1 MARSVNPYTQEIL
14 GEYVSMNPSVI
25 DSKILNTSLAQIAWA
40 KLSLAL
46 RLEKVRTIG
55 FQLLRSKQELALLAA
70 REMGKPIAQ
79 GIQEVE
85 KCAWTIESLC
95 DQAPEMLADI
105 HISTEASI
113 SFVRH
118 APVGVVLGIMPWNY
132 PFWQA
137 IRYVIP
143 ALISGNGVLLKHASN
158 VSGCALALEDLISKS
173 EVEPGIFTSLI
184 ARSSAM
190 EQVINH
196 DAVKAVTLT
205 GSESAGAAV
214 AALAGRAIKPTIL
227 ELGGSNAFVVLED
240 ATIDLAVSD
249 AIIGRFQNSGQ
260 SCIAAKRILVQ
271 QSVEKEFTEKFAQK
285 VKQLWVGDPTDS
297 QCYIGPMARVDLA
310 SELHDQVERSIAV
323 GAKLLVGG
331 RYQGAT
337 YSPTIL
343 THVLPGMAVFDE
355 ETFGPVAAITSF
367 ECIEEMIA
375 LVNQSKFGLG
385 VSVYSSDTK
394 AVVDMSAQFEE
405 GSVFVNS
412 IVNSDPRLPFGGTK
426 RSGYGRE
433 LGSDGLLSFVNK
445 KTIYVA

>member
-240 ATIDLAVSD
+240 AD
-249 AIIGRFQNSGQ
+249 
-260 SCIAAKRILVQ
+260 
-271 QSVEKEFTEKFAQK
+271 
-285 VKQLWVGDPTDS
+285 
-297 QCYIGPMARVDLA
+297 Y
-310 SELHDQVERSIAV
+310 
-323 GAKLLVGG
+323 
-331 RYQGAT
+331 
-337 YSPTIL
+337 
-343 THVLPGMAVFDE
+343 
-355 ETFGPVAAITSF
+355 
-367 ECIEEMIA
+367 
-375 LVNQSKFGLG
+375 
-385 VSVYSSDTK
+385 
-394 AVVDMSAQFEE
+394 
-405 GSVFVNS
+405 
-412 IVNSDPRLPFGGTK
+412 
-426 RSGYGRE
+426 
-433 LGSDGLLSFVNK
+433 
-445 KTIYVA
+445 